1 MFKSRHN
8 IQLVFSSSEKWRE
21 KKKEK
26 RMCVEDRKAMRADQE
41 RRAEIIKVLKI
52 RQHFNDFYMRIV
64 NNVAFFLT
72 QIKSSETIVIFKS
85 KGGTILQSKY

>member
-1 MFKSRHN
+1 
-8 IQLVFSSSEKWRE
+8 
-21 KKKEK
+21 
-26 RMCVEDRKAMRADQE
+26 MCVEDRKAMRADQE

-64 NNVAFFLT
+64 DNVAFFLT

-85 KGGTILQSKY
+85 KGGTILQSINCNLKNLCYVCQWEIPKHLAFPGK